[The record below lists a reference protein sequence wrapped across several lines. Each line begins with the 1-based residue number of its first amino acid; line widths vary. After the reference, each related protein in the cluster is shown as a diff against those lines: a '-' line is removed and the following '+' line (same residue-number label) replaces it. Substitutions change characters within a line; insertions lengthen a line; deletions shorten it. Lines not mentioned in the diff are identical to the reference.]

1 MAKQDFVK
9 GYLTEIDY
17 LGNKIGESVP
27 LTLDTRGKNAQV
39 SGVLNTYF
47 KNYIKTSKDTRVK
60 NKSLKTP
67 KGDSGLKDSMGNTGV
82 YYIEIFNNGEKGE
95 NRIRNSIYYCFER
108 ESFVKSQT
116 MNNMPTYATSR
127 IFNSN
132 MDFLNVV
139 G

>member
-27 LTLDTRGKNAQV
+27 LTLDTRGKGVQV
-39 SGVLNTYF
+39 PSALDTYF
-47 KNYIKTSKDTRVK
+47 KNYINTSKDVRFK
-60 NKSLKTP
+60 NKSLKV

-82 YYIEIFNNGEKGE
+82 VYIEIFNSGEKGE
-95 NRIRNSIYYCFER
+95 IRIRNSIYYCFER
-108 ESFVKSQT
+108 DSFVKSQT
-116 MNNMPTYATSR
+116 INNIPTYTTSH
-127 IFNSN
+127 ISNSN
-132 MDFLNVV
+132 ADLFSFV